1 MRFDFS
7 VMIAMYEREGGEKVK
22 LTLEQRKAKKL
33 YIEGKTPKQIAEETK
48 ITLSTIYRWLKDPK
62 LEFQKSKE
70 LADFTTADMANI
82 IDESHKKLLM
92 RIAENPDELLDPKTA
107 DSLCKVAKVLESL
120 DAKSVREKM
129 MSGEGEDELEAKG
142 VIIID
147 DITLEF
153 IKKAT
158 EENK

>member
-1 MRFDFS
+1 M
-7 VMIAMYEREGGEKVK
+7 K
-22 LTLEQRKAKKL
+22 LTLEQRKVKKL

-48 ITLSTIYRWLKDPK
+48 IAISSIYRWIKDPK
-62 LEFQKSKE
+62 LEFKKSKE
-70 LADFTTADMANI
+70 LAEFSTEDMSSI
-82 IDESHKKLLM
+82 VDESHKKLLM
-92 RIAENPDELLDPKTA
+92 KIAENPDELLDPKTA

-120 DAKSVREKM
+120 DAKSAREKM
-129 MSGEGEDELEAKG
+129 MSGEGEEVQEVKG
-142 VIIID
+142 VMIID

>member
-1 MRFDFS
+1 
-7 VMIAMYEREGGEKVK
+7 MIAMYEREGGRDVK
-22 LTLEQRKAKKL
+22 LTLEQRKVKKL

-48 ITLSTIYRWLKDPK
+48 IAISSIYRWIKDPK
-62 LEFQKSKE
+62 LEFKKSKE
-70 LADFTTADMANI
+70 LAEFSTEDMSSI
-82 IDESHKKLLM
+82 VDESHKKLLM
-92 RIAENPDELLDPKTA
+92 KIAENPDELLDPKTA

-120 DAKSVREKM
+120 DAKSAREKM
-129 MSGEGEDELEAKG
+129 MSGEGEEVQEVKG
-142 VIIID
+142 VMIID